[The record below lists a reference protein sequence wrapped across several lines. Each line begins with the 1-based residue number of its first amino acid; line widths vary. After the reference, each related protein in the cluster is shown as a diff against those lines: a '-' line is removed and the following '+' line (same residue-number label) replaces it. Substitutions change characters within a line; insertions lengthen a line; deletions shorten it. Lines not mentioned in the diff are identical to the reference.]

1 MSTLSRSAWLA
12 LVTIAS
18 FAAASAQV
26 PRLRDVPATLPAEV
40 TADLVAQHDRLASRR
55 DDLKDRAARHNQRC
69 ASVAAGSQEAS
80 ACEQEQSAI
89 QSLISAYGADVETFN
104 RLLDNPTQ
112 LHPRLAASPAS
123 AARQFRIEKIEYH
136 GEFYVLTS
144 DGRKLMGQN
153 AALVP
158 IDTGAKIVTGP
169 NSRVQLTLP
178 DDTIFTVGSNAD
190 CQLDD
195 FVYDPASRIGRLT
208 ATLTKG
214 LFRFVTGK
222 IAGEH
227 SEDMKVIVPQGVIG
241 TRVQTLRRRSRRA
254 DPVTSSCFRD
264 SCRSRKPRA
273 PRHSL

>member
-40 TADLVAQHDRLASRR
+40 TADLVAQHDHFASRR
-55 DDLKDRAARHNQRC
+55 DDLRIGLPATIRGAHRSPPAARKRPPANRSR
-69 ASVAAGSQEAS
+69 AR
-80 ACEQEQSAI
+80 I

-112 LHPRLAASPAS
+112 LHLRLAASPAS

-144 DGRKLMGQN
+144 DRRKLMGQN

-158 IDTGAKIVTGP
+158 VDTGARIVTGP

-178 DDTIFTVGSNAD
+178 DDTIFTSRLPMQNY
-190 CQLDD
+190 QLDK
-195 FVYDPASRIGRLT
+195 FC
-208 ATLTKG
+208 
-214 LFRFVTGK
+214 
-222 IAGEH
+222 
-227 SEDMKVIVPQGVIG
+227 
-241 TRVQTLRRRSRRA
+241 LR
-254 DPVTSSCFRD
+254 PG
-264 SCRSRKPRA
+264 
-273 PRHSL
+273 